1 MNKCQWSPTRVGLR
15 REGSFD
21 FMVPWHVLVRNKTTV
36 KGVYNLKSDRHDIN
50 IFNIKKTIDG
60 CRYDMCFNEEKEAL
74 MFIDLKLI
82 KAGRKP
88 KHILKKA

>member
-1 MNKCQWSPTRVGLR
+1 MTKCQWNPTRVGLR
-15 REGSFD
+15 RDGLPQ
-21 FMVPWHVLVRNKTTV
+21 FMVPWHLLVRKKMPV
-36 KGVYNLKSDRHDIN
+36 KGLYSLKSVRHDIN
-50 IFNIKKTIDG
+50 IYNIKKTIDG
-60 CRYDMCFNEEKEAL
+60 CKYDMCFNEERDAL